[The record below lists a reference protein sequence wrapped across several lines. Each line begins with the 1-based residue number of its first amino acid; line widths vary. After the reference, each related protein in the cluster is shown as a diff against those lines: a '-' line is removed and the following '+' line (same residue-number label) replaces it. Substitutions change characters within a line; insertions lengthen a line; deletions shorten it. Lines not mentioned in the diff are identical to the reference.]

1 MRWRELIIIQR
12 EHGSLVIFS
21 LRILF
26 CDASGSHFWAI
37 DITKLPADWV
47 LQQWN
52 KICSRLAI
60 GAGAGQNLQSGDCV
74 GLFWCSLPL
83 EGRGL

>member
-1 MRWRELIIIQR
+1 MRWRALIMIQS

-26 CDASGSHFWAI
+26 RDARGSHFWAVES
-37 DITKLPADWV
+37 TKLPADWV

-52 KICSRLAI
+52 IMCSRLAM
-60 GAGAGQNLQSGDCV
+60 AVEEGQNLHSGDSV
-74 GLFWCSLPL
+74 GLTSCSLPL
-83 EGRGL
+83 DGRKL

>member
-1 MRWRELIIIQR
+1 MRWRALIMIQS

-26 CDASGSHFWAI
+26 RDARGSHFWAVES
-37 DITKLPADWV
+37 TKLPADWV

-52 KICSRLAI
+52 IMCSRLAMLV
-60 GAGAGQNLQSGDCV
+60 GAGQNLHSGDCV
-74 GLFWCSLPL
+74 GLTSCSLPL
-83 EGRGL
+83 EGRRL

>member
-1 MRWRELIIIQR
+1 MIQS

-26 CDASGSHFWAI
+26 RDARGSHFWAVES
-37 DITKLPADWV
+37 TKLPADWV

-52 KICSRLAI
+52 IMCSRLAMVV
-60 GAGAGQNLQSGDCV
+60 GPGQNLHLGDCV
-74 GLFWCSLPL
+74 GLTSCSLPL
-83 EGRGL
+83 EGRRL